1 MGRVGVKWSMAVG
14 RKKKGKKKWGWE
26 RERERE
32 REENKREKKEETK
45 EEKMGEMW
53 LRVGEV
59 GGEKK
64 KREGK

>member
-14 RKKKGKKKWGWE
+14 RKKKGKKNEDESE
-26 RERERE
+26 RKRE

-45 EEKMGEMW
+45 EEKRGEMW